1 MSGSGYP
8 RINHNVNL
16 TQYKKS
22 NLLKTIN
29 PGIFAEKPQNK
40 QKSDLLGLVQY
51 LGQPN
56 LKEALHINSDFLPLL
71 SIFCHC

>member
-1 MSGSGYP
+1 M
-8 RINHNVNL
+8 
-16 TQYKKS
+16 TQNKKS

-29 PGIFAEKPQNK
+29 PGIFAEEPQNK
-40 QKSDLLGLVQY
+40 QTSGFLGLVRH
-51 LGQPN
+51 LDQPN